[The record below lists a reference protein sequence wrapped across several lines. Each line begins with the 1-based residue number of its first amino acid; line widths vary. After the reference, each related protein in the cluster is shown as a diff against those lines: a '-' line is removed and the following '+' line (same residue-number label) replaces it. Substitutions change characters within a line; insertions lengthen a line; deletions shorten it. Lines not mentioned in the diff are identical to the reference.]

1 MNENDW
7 KPGLNGTGTTQT
19 TEESTVTTPDLPAT
33 AIYSGRPDDL
43 HDLFGTKENFNAED
57 EDDPLADLRNDPN
70 YAALIR
76 DLEYIAVQ
84 AREMFEMSEEAP
96 SDEVWVKIQSKL
108 TEEASAK

>member
-1 MNENDW
+1 MNENDR

-19 TEESTVTTPDLPAT
+19 VEKSTVTTPDAPASAT
-33 AIYSGRPDDL
+33 YSGRPDDL
-43 HDLFGTKENFNAED
+43 HDLFGTKENFNADD
-57 EDDPLADLRNDPN
+57 EDDPLAELRNDPN

-84 AREMFEMSEEAP
+84 AREIFETSEEAP

-108 TEEASAK
+108 TEEASTK